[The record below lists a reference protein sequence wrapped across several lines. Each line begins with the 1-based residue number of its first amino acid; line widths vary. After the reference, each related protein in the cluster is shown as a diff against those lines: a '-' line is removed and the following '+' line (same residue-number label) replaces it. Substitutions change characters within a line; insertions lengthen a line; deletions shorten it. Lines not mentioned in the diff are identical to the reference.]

1 MIAAKA
7 RFQPRYKLL
16 LEALLMQM
24 LLMCAAAAL
33 LIEGSRL
40 LKGQLWALEEESCLS
55 LLATSESLLE
65 KLSTRSG
72 VFEVNGRRVAA
83 LFYTPSN
90 EMERLGTAAGLRL
103 PPLSAFARS
112 GDYMGYLYDGRPLL
126 VAARERNGRLV
137 GIIYN
142 LGPYRVTVGAI
153 NRAVLAALV
162 AFYALSI
169 LAALLYYRRGLAR
182 LDYLRI
188 RNEFCEA
195 SRRFYAGTV
204 LDPLSGLYNS
214 RALEESFRGEMFK
227 ARRFGLDLSLI
238 YINIEGFS
246 EINRQFGYGVGN
258 SVLAATGR
266 IIARLAAPDAVAGRI
281 QADEFAVIKLA
292 SRQAAE
298 ALAAELKSSLE
309 AEPLSA
315 VGCSKPLRARVLTIS
330 CAPEDGPD
338 FEAALETA
346 RNALLAA
353 RAAARA
359 GGSGTGPASV
369 RPALELL

>member
-1 MIAAKA
+1 MVAAKA
-7 RFQPRYKLL
+7 RLQPKYKLM

-40 LKGQLWALEEESCLS
+40 LKGQLRAMEEESYLS
-55 LLATSESLLE
+55 LLAASESLLE
-65 KLSTRSG
+65 KLPANSM
-72 VFEVNGRRVAA
+72 VFEVRGRRVAA
-83 LFYTPSN
+83 LFYAPAN
-90 EMERLGTAAGLRL
+90 NMEKLGAATGLNL
-103 PPLSAFARS
+103 PPLSTFTRS
-112 GDYMGYLYDGRPLL
+112 GDYLSYMYEGRPLL
-126 VAARERNGRLV
+126 VAARERGGRLV

-142 LGPYRVTVGAI
+142 LGPYWVMIGAI
-153 NRAVLAALV
+153 NRAVLVALV

-195 SRRFYAGTV
+195 SQRFYAGTV

-214 RALEESFRGEMFK
+214 RALEESFCGEMYK

-246 EINRQFGYGVGN
+246 EINRRFGYGVGN

-266 IIARLAAPDAVAGRI
+266 IIARLAAPEAVAGRI
-281 QADEFAVIKLA
+281 RADEFAVIKLA
-292 SRQAAE
+292 PRQAAE

-315 VGCSKPLRARVLTIS
+315 IGCPEPLKARVLTVS

-369 RPALELL
+369 RPALELP

>member
-7 RFQPRYKLL
+7 KLQPRYKLL

-24 LLMCAAAAL
+24 LLMCAAAPL
-33 LIEGSRL
+33 LIEGSSL
-40 LKGQLWALEEESCLS
+40 LKGRLWALEEENYLS
-55 LLATSESLLE
+55 LLAASESLLE
-65 KLSTRSG
+65 KLPTRSRL
-72 VFEVNGRRVAA
+72 FEVRGRRVAA
-83 LFYTPSN
+83 LFYAPSG
-90 EMERLGTAAGLRL
+90 EIEKLRPAGGTSL
-103 PPLSAFARS
+103 PSLSAFTRS
-112 GDYMGYLYDGRPLL
+112 GDYLSYMPEGRPLL
-126 VAARERNGRLV
+126 VAARERNGALV
-137 GIIYN
+137 GIVYD
-142 LGPYRVTVGAI
+142 LGPYRNMVGAI
-153 NRAVLAALV
+153 NRAVLVAFV

-188 RNEFCEA
+188 RTEFCEA

-214 RALEESFRGEMFK
+214 RALEESFRGEMYK
-227 ARRFGLDLSLI
+227 ARRFGLGLSLI

-246 EINRQFGYGVGN
+246 RINRQFGYGVGN
-258 SVLAATGR
+258 SVLAAAGR
-266 IIARLAAPDAVAGRI
+266 TIARLAAPDAVAGRVW
-281 QADEFAVIKLA
+281 ADEFAVIKLA

-315 VGCSKPLRARVLTIS
+315 IGCSKPLKARVMTIS

-359 GGSGTGPASV
+359 GGSGAGPASV
-369 RPALELL
+369 RPALELR